1 MEITEVK
8 VKVVESK
15 NDRLQAFCSV
25 TIDNCFVIRDLKIIE
40 GAKGAFVAM
49 PSRKIME
56 RCHKCSAKNHIKAH
70 FCNEC
75 GVEVD
80 NSDKLKNAKLH
91 ADIAHPIN
99 SDCRNMLQDKVLE
112 VYEKEKALFLQEYR
126 ETREEIQHS

>member
-15 NDRLQAFCSV
+15 NDRLQAFCSI

-49 PSRKIME
+49 PSRKIMG
-56 RCHKCSAKNHIKAH
+56 KCSHCGAKNHIKAR

-75 GVEVD
+75 GKDQSAVGVGFVRD
-80 NSDKLKNAKLH
+80 SGRLYRNNPLLSKLG
-91 ADIAHPIN
+91 
-99 SDCRNMLQDKVLE
+99 
-112 VYEKEKALFLQEYR
+112 F
-126 ETREEIQHS
+126 

>member
-15 NDRLQAFCSV
+15 NDRLQAFCSI

-49 PSRKIME
+49 PSRKIMGK
-56 RCHKCSAKNHIKAH
+56 CPYCSAKNHIKSR

-75 GVEVD
+75 GKEVD
-80 NSDKLKNAKLH
+80 GEDKSKGTKLH

-99 SDCRNMLQDKVLE
+99 SECRNMLQDKILE
-112 VYEKEKALFLQEYR
+112 VYEKEKAIFLAQLNSESF
-126 ETREEIQHS
+126 T